1 MRGRM
6 VGAERRALPAM
17 SFRVGGRLGTLAP
30 PASEDEVRSEERD
43 GEAESDI
50 RRADRLFSE
59 VGAKFFT
66 VAPATVLRG
75 GTR

>member
-1 MRGRM
+1 MRDRM
-6 VGAERRALPAM
+6 LDAERRALPAM

-30 PASEDEVRSEERD
+30 PASDGEGRSEERD

-50 RRADRLFSE
+50 RRADRLFSD
-59 VGAKFFT
+59 VGAKFVT